1 MRGVCSPCC
10 PSSNALPRNGVP
22 RESNFILLARLI
34 LTDPMQM
41 VHPSQSRTKLIFLGM
56 LLGGLAF
63 SPVPLNA
70 AFSVC
75 GFRWLTGVPC
85 PLCGMTR
92 ALSLLLK
99 GQWELAWRLHSL
111 SPIVLSLLLA
121 AFLNEMLGFILPT
134 QFPLNLPSRFTHGLC
149 LGLVVCFS
157 CYGFFRLL
165 IAT

>member
-1 MRGVCSPCC
+1 M
-10 PSSNALPRNGVP
+10 
-22 RESNFILLARLI
+22 RLI
-34 LTDPMQM
+34 SS
-41 VHPSQSRTKLIFLGM
+41 SQCRIKLIFLGT

-63 SPVPLNA
+63 PPVPLNA
-70 AFSVC
+70 TFSVC

-99 GQWELAWRLHSL
+99 GQWESAWRLHSL
-111 SPIVLSLLLA
+111 SPIVLCLLLA
-121 AFLNEMLGFILPT
+121 AFLNEMLGWILPNK
-134 QFPLNLPSRFTHGLC
+134 FPLNVPSWVTHRLC
-149 LGLVVCFS
+149 LGLVICFS

>member
-1 MRGVCSPCC
+1 MRVI
-10 PSSNALPRNGVP
+10 SS
-22 RESNFILLARLI
+22 
-34 LTDPMQM
+34 
-41 VHPSQSRTKLIFLGM
+41 SQSRIKLIFLGT

-63 SPVPLNA
+63 SSVPLNA
-70 AFSVC
+70 TFSVC
-75 GFRWLTGVPC
+75 GFRWLTGMPC

-121 AFLNEMLGFILPT
+121 AFLNEMLGWILPNE
-134 QFPLNLPSRFTHGLC
+134 FPLKVSSRVTHRLC
-149 LGLVVCFS
+149 LGLVISFS